1 MKAKSLYIQKLAY
14 DENTGN
20 EIIGLF
26 PSEANPAI
34 VSSYTY
40 DAKRMGGAPTLT
52 ATIYSSEPLQWKKE
66 EFVEYN
72 GDRFFASYTP
82 NSTKDNT
89 SRMWKSEI
97 TFTSRRELLDNT
109 LFFDVVVDDVDTQ
122 NKDRYRSNQTKF
134 TFGGTI
140 HEFVARV
147 NSSMAYCGLYR
158 PTDEYKGYYVV
169 VDEGYGTDEV
179 KEVSFEDQYLTDVL
193 QLINTTFELDYYWDG
208 NVCHV
213 GKVQHDLTDTPIK
226 YGSSDA
232 LISVSKENANYKIV
246 DMITGY
252 GSSDNLPYY
261 YPNDDEFGEAV
272 FNTENISKDKVS
284 VDLSKFLKGSKYND
298 VLVLYKSKYGQ
309 KYSASI
315 DSSLFGL
322 TRNTEPE
329 NLTLADNQTNPTVTC
344 SFGFSFYVKLIKGQ
358 ILDFTK
364 LSFKFGMLDS
374 LTHKDNITEITAA
387 YKDIYLSNGN
397 DIITITKK
405 TVFGDNCKYP
415 CENDGEYKLTI
426 WAEFSYRCRVFRN
439 GNGVTDYYGA
449 NSWNAS
455 FSGNIGLLY
464 EPTSEYEW
472 KNEDKYIPYGE
483 SGINIREI
491 SGANCI
497 EYDYQFFKDDNRY
510 GFNKVYSGTDD
521 NATKVV
527 VTDRVWIAPSS
538 VLMPSIY
545 RNSKGAE
552 RFYYAFNNTH
562 KLPSGIGY
570 YEFVNLYKK
579 GNPHQG
585 TVTFDDIKPTINGI
599 VNAEGQLFG
608 EIADVAF
615 DKEDSDVKDSDG
627 NYIHSYFYIKLH
639 KFNGD
644 FGFDLFAHALASESA
659 KINLIKSNGCPACS
673 FVIYNKPS
681 ADNSKCYNRV
691 SVDENGNLKQVRTDK
706 NDYIF
711 ANASDAYEDNLNQD
725 STQKELWIAVQKDTS
740 TLGIVMPNAS
750 AGFKPQ
756 KGDLFV
762 ITGIKPPK
770 VLVTAAEKRLDDAL
784 VKHMSENN
792 TDQFNYSVKFSR
804 IFLQENPDFA
814 SKLNEN
820 AKLSIQIQGDYDNDG
835 NLISH
840 KVFVSNYSVKVDND
854 ELAEVEIELVN
865 LLEVTKS
872 DTKQII
878 DAVKGEAV
886 KSLSSIV
893 CSSNANSFNAS
904 IADKMYLSKL
914 NDDTA
919 KGTITWEKIQ
929 NLLSGLLVGN
939 FNSENGGSWTPD
951 TEGRSHLITD
961 YLEVRMKA
969 IFEELVI
976 KKTSTI
982 SGKEIISPAGGV
994 VAHKVEEVTV
1004 TYNNVSQKAYRCYF
1018 LAEQEGDAVD
1028 NDFAIGDQVRSE
1040 SFNVR
1045 KGTYHKVGN
1054 HFYWRLVIGRD
1065 EDPVGLE
1072 GKKYHYIDLSD
1083 TDCATASDV
1092 PAKGDVLS
1100 QCGNRTDVERQN
1112 CLIFSAVD
1120 TYSPS
1125 ISLYHGIN
1133 SYSFANREYVQ
1144 YGVNK
1149 QTNKAFFN
1157 VYGDMYVGDRPTK
1170 ENGYEGS
1177 SYIKYDSATKQ
1188 VSVKGKISAKS
1199 TVDGKE
1205 LSQYIKENSAKGLT
1219 EEQVNNLIKN
1229 SQVITD
1235 LQNQVDG
1242 AIETW
1247 FYEGVPT
1254 LNNAPAS
1261 SWTTDKDK
1269 DTHLGDLYYDNKT
1282 GKAYR
1287 FAKDGNT
1294 YKWTIITDTD
1304 IAKALSDASK
1314 AQETADGKMKVFSTQ
1329 PIPPYQLG
1337 DIWVN
1342 ATYPTDG
1349 RIYKNEILRCQ
1360 TAKAKDSSFAIA
1372 DWTKASKYTDD
1383 SALNTFKEE
1392 YKNDMASYKEQLDE
1406 KVETWFYNY
1415 APTTQNKPASDWTT
1429 DTLKSQHAGDLFY
1442 NTSNGYTYRWTGT
1455 AWARIKDNDIN
1466 TAMTAASKAQDTA
1479 DGKRTVFTSQ
1489 PTVPYDEGDL
1499 WASGGDDGKTLMV
1512 CVKSRAT
1519 GSFTSSE
1526 WVKANDS
1533 DLNAFAKTIEESLT
1547 GIRDQLDKKAET
1559 WYQATD
1565 PSTSWTTDD
1574 AKKEHKGDLW
1584 YNTSNN
1590 QTFFWNGTKWDK
1602 QDVPTEVFDKI
1613 DGKSSIYVSK
1623 PASYEERDLWILE
1636 AAYTLGGV
1644 AYSKGELVVATKSN
1658 ASFSAADWTKKVK
1671 YTDDT
1676 VANTAK
1682 KAAEEA
1688 KKAADTAQTNV
1699 TNLGKTVTSNK
1710 KAFDSYVTDGYLEP
1724 SEIAAMAQDSKR
1736 LEDAFAAAEKS
1747 YNEVKGAEVLKSTKE
1762 LTDLNT
1768 AFTTLSTAKKELITY
1783 LSDISTR
1790 YNAADTEG
1798 KANIVSAV
1806 GTKFT
1811 NFQPAY
1817 SAFYDKLGLA
1827 NAYITSKIYGD
1838 LKQNITDL
1846 AGYKYIKDALGQTT
1860 DIDGG
1865 LVMTTL
1871 LALRDADGNVQSGIN
1886 GAIDTNRGKKSIAT
1900 WWGGQMVDKDYN
1912 SGSLTPATSLVRF
1925 DGSGYLAN
1933 GAIWWDVD
1941 GKVHADPTS
1950 FIISEKNLGAY
1961 LAFFE
1966 PTWKSG
1972 SNGTNI
1978 KDLVALTP
1986 QAPFTTL
1993 SVSNDLLVEG
2003 KLKLG
2008 SITLSVVNGALKIDG
2023 NVYSTGGMSAYGD
2036 GTNNGGGGGLV
2047 ASVKS
2052 YTDIIKGTYTDNDL
2066 ASIPNAYAIKA
2077 LSNRIDNISSELG
2090 GLSLDWANIT
2100 GKPSTFTPSAH
2111 THKWVDITDRITK
2124 VSQLTNDSG
2133 YTTNK
2138 GTVTSVKLTLPTGLS
2153 LGTTKEIT
2161 TSGTFAISLTS
2172 GYSIPTTSKQGQWD
2186 SAYNWYKLMTTDEET
2201 ADGVINKWNEVVDF
2215 LAGIAQTDSLDS
2227 ILSGINKSITDE
2239 TNRAKKAEGANATNI
2254 ATNKAN
2260 ITTLQG
2266 YFTNGSAKSAIK
2278 LTNARKLWGNSF
2290 DGTADISGSIVVPS
2304 GKYIT
2309 IGNIKLEYD
2318 ATNKALK
2325 ITNTSTN
2332 EVANLYTSG
2341 GVSAYG
2347 VGTTSSGSTGGGG
2360 LNGTV
2365 KSYNDAKS
2373 LTSESLS
2380 EVASAYS
2387 VAALY
2392 SSINDAIGRINT
2404 LEGGSATSIEVTGSG
2419 NAVTGVSKSGTKLT
2433 FTKGATFLTSHQD
2446 ISGKSDKTHTHS
2458 VKINGVTKT
2467 IAATGGTAVDLG
2479 TYLTSHQSLAAY
2491 LKSADAEK
2499 TYSKLGHT
2507 HAFSEITG
2515 KPTTLAG
2522 YGVTDGVNTV
2532 TLSGSGNAVTSASI
2546 DGHTL
2551 TLTKG
2556 STFSLSGHTH
2566 TFASLTS
2573 KPTTIAGYGITDAY
2587 TKAQVNSTIA
2597 KYLPLAGGTITGV
2610 LTVNGIAT
2618 FKSKIAIGDI
2628 YIIND
2633 GSGNLYV
2640 QKTDGK
2646 TAANFYAT
2654 GGITAF
2660 GASSVSGGTGSGLN
2674 GSVLGFEK
2682 ATAMTS
2688 ADNGDSSKTEVSFLA
2703 TAWSIKQLN
2712 DKINA
2717 FGTGV
2722 FSDYLTIAAA
2732 KATYQPKGSYLTSH
2746 QTIYGLTIQKN
2757 GTSLG
2762 TYTPNS
2768 AAKTINVTVPTKLS
2782 ELSNDS
2788 GYTKNTGTVTSVA
2801 ISVPTGL
2808 SVSGSPITT
2817 NGTIAIALASGYSIP
2832 TTAKQT
2838 AWDGAVSAKHT
2849 HSNKS
2854 VLDGISST
2862 KVSHWNSAYDW
2873 YALMTTDEET
2883 ADGIINKWNEVV
2895 SFLANI
2901 AQTDTLSGIVD
2912 GINKSISDEVARAKK
2927 AEGVNASGISANKG
2941 SIATLQG
2948 YFTNGSAKKALQL
2961 TNARKLWGNSF
2972 NGTADINGSIIVPSG
2987 KYISIGNIK
2996 LEYDATNKALK
3007 ITNTSTNEV
3016 ANLYTSGGVS
3026 AYGVGTTSSGSTGG
3040 GGLNGTVKSYND
3052 AKSLT
3057 SESLS
3062 EVASAYSVAA
3072 LYSSINDA
3080 IGRINTLEGGSAT
3093 SIEVTG
3099 SGNAVTGVSKSG
3111 TKLTFTKGATFL
3123 TSHQDI
3129 SGKSDK
3135 THTHSVKINGVTKTI
3150 AATGGTAVDLGTYLT
3165 SHQSLAAYLKS
3176 ADAEKT
3182 YSKLGHTH
3190 AFSEITGK
3198 PTTLAGYGV
3207 TDGVNTVTLSGSGNA
3222 VTSASIDGHTL
3233 TLTKGSTFSLSGH
3246 THTFASLTSK
3256 PTTIAG
3262 YGITDAYTKAQVN
3275 STIAK
3280 YLPLAG
3286 GTITGV
3292 LTVNGIATFKSKIAI
3307 GDIYIINDGSGNLY
3321 VQKTDGKT
3329 AANFYATGGITA
3341 FGASSV
3347 SGGTGSGLNGSVL
3360 GFEKATAMTSADNG
3374 DSSKTEVSFLAT
3386 AWSIKQL
3393 NDKINAFGTGVFS
3406 DYLTIAAAKATY
3418 QPKGSYLTSHQTIYG
3433 LTIQKNGTSLGT
3445 YTPNS
3450 AAKTINVTVPT
3461 KLSEL
3466 SNDSGYTKNTGTV
3479 TSVAISVPTGLSV
3492 SGSPITT
3499 NGTIAIAL
3507 ASGYSIPTTAKQTAW
3522 DGAVSAKHTHSN
3534 KSVLDGISSTKVSH
3548 WNSAYDWY
3556 ALMTTDEETADG
3568 IINKW
3573 NEVVSF
3579 LANIAQTDTLSG
3591 IVDGINKSISDEVAR
3606 AKKAE
3611 GVNAS
3616 GISAN
3621 KGSIATLQGYFTN
3634 GSAKKALQ
3642 LTNARKL
3649 WGNSFNGTAD
3659 INGSII
3665 VPSGKYISIGNIK
3678 LEYDA
3683 ANKALKITNTT
3694 TEEVA
3699 NLYTSGGVS
3708 AYGAGTSSSSG
3719 GGGLNG
3725 SVKAY
3730 NDALKLTSES
3740 LSEIASAYSIKA
3752 LDSRISSLEG
3762 GSATSIETTGSGN
3775 AVTSVSKSGTK
3786 ITFTKGSTFSLN
3798 GHTHTFAS
3806 LTSKPTSLSGYGI
3819 TDGVNAVS
3827 VTGSGNAVTAASV
3840 SGHTLTLT
3848 KGSTFSLS
3856 NHTHYV
3862 GTTQVQG
3869 SSAEQA
3875 LTGITKIDNILKL
3888 SKATVTVNTSY
3899 KAEQN
3904 RLVIYGN
3911 TYGNDANYI
3920 KSARK
3925 LSYGDGGPQLVFST
3939 NENPDASG
3947 VQSAALVYTDHD
3959 TIGAGVSLSF
3969 VTNQGDAYFIAPHI
3983 KALTAF
3989 QGNLAWSYI
3998 TNKPT
4003 TLSGFGITDGL
4014 RSVTHP
4020 SGSNVFVTGISTSG
4034 TAITYTKSYT
4044 KKSLSAVGTSGWT
4057 NASIDG
4063 NIIPDMSFIAYW
4075 NGAYSG
4081 TSSNLAYCNKGAFG
4095 SFAIKNSL
4103 AFSEL
4108 TSKPTTISGY
4118 GITDA
4123 YTKSQVDAIAAKYL
4137 PLTGGTLTG
4146 QLKIVASALNGAYNG
4161 LLIGD
4166 DCYIGDCNFANTIGL
4181 MGSTNSNA
4189 GMVKFGKGGMQFGYN
4204 GSNHIASTTAQWTN
4218 LNADLLDG
4226 WHKDNIVWSGAVNSN
4241 TANLSHYWAK
4251 LFDITVTDNL
4261 HDDRSFTFL
4270 FSNGYNDTY
4279 SVVVLRIRQNG
4290 ANGSGAYNFNIALR
4304 ELVGN
4309 MSSRLRVYYNNATGN
4324 VQLWGNC
4331 QDRYGCLSYTIIKKT
4346 GRTSADFKSQGT
4358 LVTNTSFSAAQSLP
4372 ATTGDSPYI
4381 LLDGATRIG
4390 IVKQADQLV
4399 TARTI
4404 WGQSFNGTAN
4414 VSGNMTGVGNIN
4426 TSAAP
4431 AGTIYTNNWFRSKGN
4446 SGWYSEDHGGGWYMT
4461 DNTWIRSYGSKD
4473 VYLSNKLSVNG
4484 NVGIGTTA
4492 PSHKLHVLG
4501 EIYTTTKVNINGIVL
4516 EKDSDGNLKVNGNL
4530 YATGGISAYGTSSA
4544 GSGGG
4549 LSGSVLAWDSAI
4561 KMPNATNGSS
4571 DTTKTESSFL
4581 ASAWSIKQLY
4591 NKVTSLEGGSAMN
4604 VSVSGSG
4611 NAVTSISK
4619 SGTTISV
4626 VKGSTF
4632 LTAHQSL
4639 AGYMKTATADAKYMY
4654 HSRNNIV
4661 SDLNSFAT
4669 NGAAHIY
4676 EMNNVTNRPNSN
4688 SWVQV
4693 MNWGTGDSAYGF
4705 LLAND
4710 YSTNGHMYFRQ
4721 KIAGSWKDW
4730 KTIIDSS
4737 NIGSQSVN
4745 YAASAGSVAWTN
4757 VSGRPST
4764 MKNPSALSW
4773 SGYSSGSYD
4782 GSAAK
4787 SISIP
4792 NNTNQLTNG
4801 AGFITASASITGNAA
4816 SATKLQTT
4824 RTLWG
4829 QSFNGTANISGS
4841 MTGVGDM
4848 TLDAGARIKHGSGN
4862 LYIGNSDNS
4871 NWIGVQDICS
4881 QSSIGDG
4888 NWSLRTSG
4896 AAHFKDT
4903 TINGTATIKN
4913 LLSLVDGSHKG
4924 LKMGSTYISSLDGE
4938 VILQGNTALRFGND
4952 AWDYNQ
4958 WAGLKYD
4965 HSIKTVYLGIA
4976 DGSIFKANSAQSG
4989 GVINLKQGIS
4999 SVYTP
5004 ALYAGGDIYHTGVYR
5019 MLWKN
5024 SKASKYLNVMN
5035 ISQDDNG
5042 ILTIGYGNFSN
5053 NKNVVLEGYN
5063 LNFRVGNDSG
5073 TKSMWFNY
5081 NNGNPVLS
5089 LDGNFYATG
5098 GVTAYKSSDERL
5110 KHDIHGVDS
5119 LAIIKA
5125 MGGTVAFRYNAD
5137 NKDSIGWIAQRVL
5150 HNTFMQDLV
5159 EKDDKGFLKINYWS
5173 PKLIAVAFGAI
5184 EQVDDE
5190 VSRLKRRVRDLENEV
5205 EQLKSDRL

>member
-1 MKAKSLYIQKLAY
+1 MKAESLYIQKLTY

-72 GDRFFASYTP
+72 DDRFFVSYTP
-82 NSTKDNT
+82 SSTKDN
-89 SRMWKSEI
+89 SSKMWKSEI

-261 YPNDDEFGEAV
+261 YPNDDEFGDAV
-272 FNTENISKDKVS
+272 FDVENINKDGVS
-284 VDLSKFLKGSKYND
+284 IQLSKMVGCLGNANCYNNKLTLYNVINGKELALKLNYASEFYWASSGESSSTDGQYSFGDNVRMFVDAKSGVHVDFSSLNIVCVYNGTGINGQYKLVTEQGVPRITIRWKNITTGEEGYVISDKNVGTTASMDIVSQGIYQFD
-298 VLVLYKSKYGQ
+298 VNYVLSYKSSSIRINTNGVVINLSAQ
-309 KYSASI
+309 KS
-315 DSSLFGL
+315 
-322 TRNTEPE
+322 
-329 NLTLADNQTNPTVTC
+329 
-344 SFGFSFYVKLIKGQ
+344 
-358 ILDFTK
+358 DF
-364 LSFKFGMLDS
+364 
-374 LTHKDNITEITAA
+374 
-387 YKDIYLSNGN
+387 
-397 DIITITKK
+397 TITKSGYLEMSY
-405 TVFGDNCKYP
+405 TPNYGNFVFKDAKGGKFYNLEDLGITMPILSSSEYYSA
-415 CENDGEYKLTI
+415 EYKFDSRKEDVNNSGSKVDVYYVGLHDADNG
-426 WAEFSYRCRVFRN
+426 AENPVSITV
-439 GNGVTDYYGA
+439 
-449 NSWNAS
+449 
-455 FSGNIGLLY
+455 I
-464 EPTSEYEW
+464 
-472 KNEDKYIPYGE
+472 
-483 SGINIREI
+483 
-491 SGANCI
+491 
-497 EYDYQFFKDDNRY
+497 
-510 GFNKVYSGTDD
+510 
-521 NATKVV
+521 
-527 VTDRVWIAPSS
+527 DRVWIAPSS

-545 RNSKGAE
+545 RNTKGAE
-552 RFYYAFNNTH
+552 RFYYALNNTH
-562 KLPSGIGY
+562 KLPSGSGY

-585 TVTFDDIKPTINGI
+585 TVTFGNIKPTIKGI

-615 DKEDSDVKDSDG
+615 DSADSDVKDSDG

-681 ADNSKCYNRV
+681 ADNSKCYNCV

-711 ANASDAYEDNLNQD
+711 ANASDAYEDKLNQD

-784 VKHMSENN
+784 IKHMSENN

-804 IFLQENPDFA
+804 VFLQENTDFA

-820 AKLSIQIQGDYDNDG
+820 AKLSIQIQGDSDSDG

-840 KVFVSNYSVKVDND
+840 EVFVSNYSVKVDND

-865 LLEVTKS
+865 SLEVTKS

-878 DAVKGEAV
+878 DAVKGETV
-886 KSLSSIV
+886 KSLSSMV
-893 CSSNANSFNAS
+893 GGSNTNSFNAS
-904 IADKMYLSKL
+904 ITDKMYLSKL
-914 NDDTA
+914 KDDTA
-919 KGTITWEKIQ
+919 NGTITFQKVQ
-929 NLLSGLLVGN
+929 KFLQGLLVG
-939 FNSENGGSWTPD
+939 GGSWTPD
-951 TEGRSHLITD
+951 AEGRSHLITD

-976 KKTSTI
+976 NKTSTI
-982 SGKEIISPAGGV
+982 GGKEIISPAGGV
-994 VAHKVEEVTV
+994 VANKVEEVTV

-1045 KGTYHKVGN
+1045 KGTYHKAGN
-1054 HFYWRLVIGRD
+1054 HFYWRLAIGRD
-1065 EDPVGLE
+1065 EEPVELE

-1092 PAKGDVLS
+1092 PAKGDVLN

-1125 ISLYHGIN
+1125 VSLYHGIN
-1133 SYSFANREYVQ
+1133 SYSFANREYVE

-1170 ENGYEGS
+1170 ENNYEGS

-1229 SQVITD
+1229 SQVIVD

-1247 FYEGVPT
+1247 FYDGVPT
-1254 LNNAPAS
+1254 LSNKPAS
-1261 SWTTDKDK
+1261 DWKTDKDK
-1269 DTHLGDLYYDNKT
+1269 NIHLGDLYYDNKT

-1287 FAKDGNT
+1287 FAKDGNI

-1329 PIPPYQLG
+1329 PTPPYQLG

-1349 RIYKNEILRCQ
+1349 SIYKNEVLRCQ
-1360 TAKAKDSSFAIA
+1360 TNKAAGSQFAIA
-1372 DWTKASKYTDD
+1372 DWIKAS
-1383 SALNTFKEE
+1383 
-1392 YKNDMASYKEQLDE
+1392 
-1406 KVETWFYNY
+1406 
-1415 APTTQNKPASDWTT
+1415 
-1429 DTLKSQHAGDLFY
+1429 
-1442 NTSNGYTYRWTGT
+1442 
-1455 AWARIKDNDIN
+1455 
-1466 TAMTAASKAQDTA
+1466 
-1479 DGKRTVFTSQ
+1479 
-1489 PTVPYDEGDL
+1489 
-1499 WASGGDDGKTLMV
+1499 
-1512 CVKSRAT
+1512 
-1519 GSFTSSE
+1519 
-1526 WVKANDS
+1526 
-1533 DLNAFAKTIEESLT
+1533 
-1547 GIRDQLDKKAET
+1547 
-1559 WYQATD
+1559 
-1565 PSTSWTTDD
+1565 
-1574 AKKEHKGDLW
+1574 
-1584 YNTSNN
+1584 
-1590 QTFFWNGTKWDK
+1590 
-1602 QDVPTEVFDKI
+1602 
-1613 DGKSSIYVSK
+1613 
-1623 PASYEERDLWILE
+1623 
-1636 AAYTLGGV
+1636 
-1644 AYSKGELVVATKSN
+1644 
-1658 ASFSAADWTKKVK
+1658 K

-1676 VANTAK
+1676 VANAAK
-1682 KAAEEA
+1682 AAAEKAQKAAE
-1688 KKAADTAQTNV
+1688 TAQTNV

-1710 KAFDSYVTDGYLEP
+1710 KAFDSYVSDGYLEP

-1747 YNEVKGAEVLKSTKE
+1747 YTEVKGAEVLKSTKE

-1768 AFTTLSTAKKELITY
+1768 AFTTLTTAKKELIEY
-1783 LSDISTR
+1783 LSDISAR
-1790 YNAADTEG
+1790 YNAADTKG
-1798 KANIVSAV
+1798 KATIVSAV

-1811 NFQPAY
+1811 NFQSAY

-1871 LALRDADGNVQSGIN
+1871 LALRDAEGNVQSGIN
-1886 GAIDTNRGKKSIAT
+1886 GAIDPNRGKKSIAT
-1900 WWGGQMVDKDYN
+1900 WWGGRMVDKDYN
-1912 SGSLTPATSLVRF
+1912 SGNLTPATSLIRF

-1933 GAIWWDVD
+1933 GAIWWDVS

-1961 LAFFE
+1961 LTFFE
-1966 PTWKSG
+1966 PTWKAG
-1972 SNGTNI
+1972 SAGTSVA
-1978 KDLVALTP
+1978 DLVSLKP
-1986 QAPFTTL
+1986 NAPFT
-1993 SVSNDLLVEG
+1993 
-2003 KLKLG
+2003 KLG
-2008 SITLSVVNGALKIDG
+2008 VSGDATFEGAISFHGIKLTYDATNKAIKIDG
-2023 NVYSTGGMSAYGD
+2023 NLYATGGISAYGASD
-2036 GTNNGGGGGLV
+2036 ATSGGGGLN
-2047 ASVKS
+2047 ASVISYARIIEGS
-2052 YTDIIKGTYTDNDL
+2052 YTDADL
-2066 ASIPNAYAIKA
+2066 TSIPNAYAIKA
-2077 LSNRIDNISSELG
+2077 LSSRIDNIATELG
-2090 GLSLDWANIT
+2090 GLSLSWNNIT
-2100 GKPSTFTPSAH
+2100 GKPSTFAPSAH
-2111 THKWVDITDRITK
+2111 THKWAEITDRITK
-2124 VSQLTNDSG
+2124 VSQLTNDAGYLTAHQSLASYYTKAEIDAKG

-2138 GTVTSVKLTLPTGLS
+2138 GTVTSVALTLPTGL
-2153 LGTTKEIT
+2153 TCATKTIT
-2161 TSGTFAISLTS
+2161 TSGTFAIS
-2172 GYSIPTTSKQGQWD
+2172 
-2186 SAYNWYKLMTTDEET
+2186 
-2201 ADGVINKWNEVVDF
+2201 
-2215 LAGIAQTDSLDS
+2215 
-2227 ILSGINKSITDE
+2227 
-2239 TNRAKKAEGANATNI
+2239 
-2254 ATNKAN
+2254 
-2260 ITTLQG
+2260 
-2266 YFTNGSAKSAIK
+2266 
-2278 LTNARKLWGNSF
+2278 
-2290 DGTADISGSIVVPS
+2290 
-2304 GKYIT
+2304 
-2309 IGNIKLEYD
+2309 
-2318 ATNKALK
+2318 
-2325 ITNTSTN
+2325 
-2332 EVANLYTSG
+2332 
-2341 GVSAYG
+2341 
-2347 VGTTSSGSTGGGG
+2347 
-2360 LNGTV
+2360 
-2365 KSYNDAKS
+2365 
-2373 LTSESLS
+2373 
-2380 EVASAYS
+2380 
-2387 VAALY
+2387 
-2392 SSINDAIGRINT
+2392 
-2404 LEGGSATSIEVTGSG
+2404 
-2419 NAVTGVSKSGTKLT
+2419 
-2433 FTKGATFLTSHQD
+2433 
-2446 ISGKSDKTHTHS
+2446 
-2458 VKINGVTKT
+2458 
-2467 IAATGGTAVDLG
+2467 
-2479 TYLTSHQSLAAY
+2479 
-2491 LKSADAEK
+2491 
-2499 TYSKLGHT
+2499 
-2507 HAFSEITG
+2507 
-2515 KPTTLAG
+2515 
-2522 YGVTDGVNTV
+2522 
-2532 TLSGSGNAVTSASI
+2532 
-2546 DGHTL
+2546 
-2551 TLTKG
+2551 
-2556 STFSLSGHTH
+2556 
-2566 TFASLTS
+2566 
-2573 KPTTIAGYGITDAY
+2573 
-2587 TKAQVNSTIA
+2587 
-2597 KYLPLAGGTITGV
+2597 
-2610 LTVNGIAT
+2610 
-2618 FKSKIAIGDI
+2618 
-2628 YIIND
+2628 
-2633 GSGNLYV
+2633 
-2640 QKTDGK
+2640 
-2646 TAANFYAT
+2646 
-2654 GGITAF
+2654 
-2660 GASSVSGGTGSGLN
+2660 
-2674 GSVLGFEK
+2674 
-2682 ATAMTS
+2682 
-2688 ADNGDSSKTEVSFLA
+2688 
-2703 TAWSIKQLN
+2703 
-2712 DKINA
+2712 
-2717 FGTGV
+2717 
-2722 FSDYLTIAAA
+2722 
-2732 KATYQPKGSYLTSH
+2732 
-2746 QTIYGLTIQKN
+2746 
-2757 GTSLG
+2757 
-2762 TYTPNS
+2762 
-2768 AAKTINVTVPTKLS
+2768 
-2782 ELSNDS
+2782 
-2788 GYTKNTGTVTSVA
+2788 
-2801 ISVPTGL
+2801 
-2808 SVSGSPITT
+2808 
-2817 NGTIAIALASGYSIP
+2817 LASGYSIP

-2862 KVSHWNSAYDW
+2862 KVSHWDSAYGW

-2883 ADGIINKWNEVV
+2883 ADGVINKWNEVV

-3007 ITNTSTNEV
+3007 ITNTTTNEV

-3026 AYGVGTTSSGSTGG
+3026 AYGVGT
-3040 GGLNGTVKSYND
+3040 
-3052 AKSLT
+3052 
-3057 SESLS
+3057 
-3062 EVASAYSVAA
+3062 
-3072 LYSSINDA
+3072 
-3080 IGRINTLEGGSAT
+3080 
-3093 SIEVTG
+3093 
-3099 SGNAVTGVSKSG
+3099 
-3111 TKLTFTKGATFL
+3111 
-3123 TSHQDI
+3123 
-3129 SGKSDK
+3129 
-3135 THTHSVKINGVTKTI
+3135 
-3150 AATGGTAVDLGTYLT
+3150 
-3165 SHQSLAAYLKS
+3165 
-3176 ADAEKT
+3176 
-3182 YSKLGHTH
+3182 
-3190 AFSEITGK
+3190 
-3198 PTTLAGYGV
+3198 
-3207 TDGVNTVTLSGSGNA
+3207 
-3222 VTSASIDGHTL
+3222 
-3233 TLTKGSTFSLSGH
+3233 
-3246 THTFASLTSK
+3246 
-3256 PTTIAG
+3256 
-3262 YGITDAYTKAQVN
+3262 
-3275 STIAK
+3275 
-3280 YLPLAG
+3280 
-3286 GTITGV
+3286 
-3292 LTVNGIATFKSKIAI
+3292 
-3307 GDIYIINDGSGNLY
+3307 
-3321 VQKTDGKT
+3321 
-3329 AANFYATGGITA
+3329 
-3341 FGASSV
+3341 
-3347 SGGTGSGLNGSVL
+3347 
-3360 GFEKATAMTSADNG
+3360 
-3374 DSSKTEVSFLAT
+3374 
-3386 AWSIKQL
+3386 
-3393 NDKINAFGTGVFS
+3393 
-3406 DYLTIAAAKATY
+3406 
-3418 QPKGSYLTSHQTIYG
+3418 
-3433 LTIQKNGTSLGT
+3433 
-3445 YTPNS
+3445 
-3450 AAKTINVTVPT
+3450 
-3461 KLSEL
+3461 
-3466 SNDSGYTKNTGTV
+3466 
-3479 TSVAISVPTGLSV
+3479 
-3492 SGSPITT
+3492 
-3499 NGTIAIAL
+3499 
-3507 ASGYSIPTTAKQTAW
+3507 
-3522 DGAVSAKHTHSN
+3522 
-3534 KSVLDGISSTKVSH
+3534 
-3548 WNSAYDWY
+3548 
-3556 ALMTTDEETADG
+3556 
-3568 IINKW
+3568 
-3573 NEVVSF
+3573 
-3579 LANIAQTDTLSG
+3579 
-3591 IVDGINKSISDEVAR
+3591 
-3606 AKKAE
+3606 
-3611 GVNAS
+3611 
-3616 GISAN
+3616 
-3621 KGSIATLQGYFTN
+3621 
-3634 GSAKKALQ
+3634 
-3642 LTNARKL
+3642 
-3649 WGNSFNGTAD
+3649 
-3659 INGSII
+3659 
-3665 VPSGKYISIGNIK
+3665 
-3678 LEYDA
+3678 
-3683 ANKALKITNTT
+3683 
-3694 TEEVA
+3694 
-3699 NLYTSGGVS
+3699 
-3708 AYGAGTSSSSG
+3708 SSSS

-3725 SVKAY
+3725 SVKSY
-3730 NDALKLTSES
+3730 SDALKLTSES
-3740 LSEIASAYSIKA
+3740 LSEVASAYSIKA
-3752 LDSRISSLEG
+3752 LDSRISSLEGGSATAISVSGSGNAVTSVTKNGTTISIVKGSTFLTNHQSLDGYVNAISVSGSGNAITSVSKSGKGITFTKGATFLTSHQSLANYYTKSSVDSLLSGKSATSHTHSVKINGITKTIAASGGDAVDLGTYLTAHQSLAAYATQNWVKNEATAHNADMVDNYHASGLFTGFSISDVANKVTISIGGTSKALNLVRAFPSGVGNNFNDIATHGNSMGMSNIAAPYASSTANYQTLNGYVNPNGQTGWHHYINLSYTDSNNTATSPNMWQTQFAIKAGTTEVYVRSRAGGKISNDAAWAAPWVRLARVTDNVASASKVANALSWSGYSSGSYNGSAVKSISIPNNTNQLTNGAGFITSSASITGNAGSATKLQNARTINGTSFNGTANIVTSYWGTTRKLWGNSVNGNADVNGSITIANTDGVYVQIGDVRLVYDKANTAIKVVKSDGTTAANFYATGGISAYGEGSAGTTGSNNFSAKAYADSIKLTSENLSEIASAYSIAVLNNSLNAAIGRISTLEG

-3848 KGSTFSLS
+3848 KGSSFSLS
-3856 NHTHYV
+3856 NHTHYI

-3888 SKATVTVNTSY
+3888 SKASVTVNTSY

-3904 RLVIYGN
+3904 RLVIYGS

-3920 KSARK
+3920 KSAGK

-3939 NENPDASG
+3939 GENPDASG
-3947 VQSAALVYTDHD
+3947 AQSAALVYTDHD

-4014 RSVTHP
+4014 RSVTQP

-4057 NASIDG
+4057 NASTDG

-4075 NGAYSG
+4075 NGAYGG

-4161 LLIGD
+4161 LRIGD
-4166 DCYIGDCNFANTIGL
+4166 DCYIGDCNLGNTIGL
-4181 MGSTNSNA
+4181 MGVSNNNA

-4241 TANLSHYWAK
+4241 TASLSHYWAK
-4251 LFDITVTDNL
+4251 LFDITVTGNQY
-4261 HDDRSFTFL
+4261 DDRSFTFL

-4290 ANGSGAYNFNIALR
+4290 AKDSGAYNFSISLR

-4331 QDRYGCLSYTIIKKT
+4331 QGQYGSLSYTIIKKT
-4346 GRTSADFKSQGT
+4346 GRTSADFTSQGT
-4358 LVTNTSFSAAQSLP
+4358 LVTNTSFSEAQSLP
-4372 ATTGDSPYI
+4372 ATTGDSPYT

-4399 TARTI
+4399 TARSL

-4431 AGTIYTNNWFRSKGN
+4431 AGTIYTNNWFRSKG
-4446 SGWYSEDHGGGWYMT
+4446 STGWYSEDHGGGWYMS

-4501 EIYTTTKVNINGIVL
+4501 EIYTTTKVNINGIIL
-4516 EKDSDGNLKVNGNL
+4516 EKDSNGDLKVNGNL

-4571 DTTKTESSFL
+4571 DTTKMESSFL

-4632 LTAHQSL
+4632 SL
-4639 AGYMKTATADAKYMY
+4639 SGHTHKWAD
-4654 HSRNNIV
+4654 IT
-4661 SDLNSFAT
+4661 D
-4669 NGAAHIY
+4669 
-4676 EMNNVTNRPNSN
+4676 
-4688 SWVQV
+4688 
-4693 MNWGTGDSAYGF
+4693 
-4705 LLAND
+4705 
-4710 YSTNGHMYFRQ
+4710 
-4721 KIAGSWKDW
+4721 
-4730 KTIIDSS
+4730 
-4737 NIGSQSVN
+4737 
-4745 YAASAGSVAWTN
+4745 
-4757 VSGRPST
+4757 RPSSL
-4764 MKNPSALSW
+4764 KNPSALSW

-4816 SATKLQTT
+4816 TATKVNHSLSVFGKSFNGSADVTVADTDLITSISTATANLTDKTEILTSWASDNGFNDSNAKNRIYRRPASAIWGYINSKTISNADKLDNVHLNGIFTALNNTNNGVSMTIGTVAKSLANMQVYSATKLVTARNIALNGDLMGNANFDGSANITINGYMSYCNAIVSNTNTYPWRRIAKVNEITGNWSDGCILLYISEGFIGGSYGIARVYIRTDNLSTGANASCSIQWISRNGYGLDSLKIAMYKTTGKAYYDVFLKMRGTHASVVIRTLQDQRGGLGKRFTLVNSTEASNAASHTEAYSTIEDAATAIHNQAYTSIAQGSDVAMVHNADMVDGIHASGLFTNLSNSGNSLSITVGGTNKTLTVNYASNAGNADTVDSLHVHSGRNSEANKIVRTDGNGFIQCGYINSDKGNEGNNSSPARVWGTNGSDNYLRSYLTSALSVKYAASAGNADTLDGVHASGLFTNLSNSGNNISITIGGTNKTLTAAYATNCDTVDGYHAQSGSSKPYGKIPVIGTDGVIELGHYIDFHHDNTTGSDYSVRLQTNGNHGNVVTLPTATGTLALTSDNVASATKLQTA
-4824 RTLWG
+4824 RTIWG
-4829 QSFNGTANISGS
+4829 QSFNGTANVSGALSGATTISAS
-4841 MTGVGDM
+4841 NTIST
-4848 TLDAGARIKHGSGN
+4848 TLQNGALK
-4862 LYIGNSDNS
+4862 IGNKSAPISAIDAQVIFN
-4871 NWIGVQDICS
+4871 
-4881 QSSIGDG
+4881 
-4888 NWSLRTSG
+4888 TG
-4896 AAHFKDT
+4896 AA
-4903 TINGTATIKN
+4903 I
-4913 LLSLVDGSHKG
+4913 
-4924 LKMGSTYISSLDGE
+4924 
-4938 VILQGNTALRFGND
+4938 RFGETN
-4952 AWDYNQ
+4952 WDWNQ
-4958 WAGLKYD
+4958 WAGLKYT
-4965 HSIKTVYLGIA
+4965 HSNKTVYLGIA
-4976 DGSIFKANSAQSG
+4976 DGSVFNANNAQSG
-4989 GVINLKQGIS
+4989 GRLQLKAIDRILFDSDSDSFQIHCDNNNDYLRIGS
-4999 SVYTP
+4999 SDNSGYV
-5004 ALYAGGDIYHTGVYR
+5004 LVSDIGNWDT
-5019 MLWKN
+5019 N
-5024 SKASKYLNVMN
+5024 
-5035 ISQDDNG
+5035 DNG
-5042 ILTIGYGNFSN
+5042 DDTNNWRISINGFSWFKRINCPSIYTANSITSTPNKALLLSGNVIREYHSGGSPYYSSITFNETTLALNAYGNIGLTSSHGITI
-5053 NKNVVLEGYN
+5053 EG
-5063 LNFRVGNDSG
+5063 GSG
-5073 TKSMWFNY
+5073 TISMVASGGFDVTYRAASLSVSQTGASEYTWTF
-5081 NNGNPVLS
+5081 NNGS
-5089 LDGNFYATG
+5089 IKTTG
-5098 GVTAYKSSDERL
+5098 GITAYQSSDERL
-5110 KHDIHGVDS
+5110 KHNIHGVDS